1 VCGIIGY
8 SGFRDASN
16 VLVDCLKKLEYRGY
30 DSAGISI
37 TGKKQQIFKEVGEI
51 KELEKNIP
59 YTKETIGIGHC
70 LHPETLVCTN
80 DGKLSKISEI
90 KNNRKVLYINFNDG
104 KVKNGRK
111 QKLMKHKS
119 LGTLYKIK
127 TSFSEFKATGKHR
140 VFVTEGKGLE
150 EKRISELTGR
160 ELIAIPRKIPHSFNN
175 NKRFKEVFVESHYK
189 LNDELRE
196 KLKKSRLKN
205 KYTKKEVEEKT
216 GVNINYLYRI
226 EKGERESIEEKRLE
240 KLERLYQ
247 NLDIIKNAELT
258 YRNPVIFPSK
268 PTNELTQIIGYLIG
282 DGFFH
287 SPRNIR
293 FKDERKDV
301 LNEYSNLFK
310 KTFNLNGTIY
320 QRKGHYV
327 LDINSKYLVD
337 WFNKNIPVLFNKTG
351 KEKIPDFI
359 FKSSKKQISH
369 FLRGI
374 YDAEGCVA
382 SSARQVCIGMT
393 NEKLIKNLQFL
404 LLKFG
409 ILATFSKSKRK
420 KWSTSFHLR
429 INDKKSLDRFKKYIG
444 LTAIDKQEKLNDL
457 INKSKNYNY
466 RYSSFPYK
474 MSYLYHNYL
483 KKTNISFHGINNS
496 YCTDARLENIA
507 NTLGNHC
514 SDIKNLIR
522 NHLKS
527 DIVWARFK
535 IEKIKSN
542 VEYVWDLEVDHDHNF
557 IGNMV
562 IQHNSRWATHGGVTK
577 TNAHPHLSTN
587 KKIAIVHNGIIENY
601 VKLREGLI
609 KKGYKF
615 LSETDS
621 EVLAHLIEDNYKGN
635 LEKAVYNALKKVEGY
650 YAIVAT
656 CTEEPEKVV
665 GARKD
670 SPLVIGVGDNENFLA
685 SDITAFLKYTNRVI
699 YLDEKQITVITD
711 KNIKVYNEKF
721 KEIKTEEHV
730 INWDVRDAEKSGFSH
745 FMLKEIYDQQDTVQH
760 VIRGRVSEIQRTIN
774 FNEKV
779 ENLFDKEIKSIHI
792 VACGTS
798 YYAGLIAKYMIEKL
812 TDTPVFV
819 EIASEYRYFGTRDE
833 NSLVIAVTQSGETL
847 DTLAA
852 IKEAK
857 NSGCKTLVVTN
868 VIGSTAT
875 RISDAYILTQSGPEI
890 GVAATKT
897 FTSQVLTLFLIAL
910 KLGVINN
917 KISANEIFEHIK
929 ELKELPRKIREV
941 IDKSDE
947 ILKIAQ
953 ELKNTKSVFFIGRGL
968 NYPLSLEGALKLKEI
983 SYIHAEGFAAGE
995 LKHGPFALLT
1005 KITPV
1010 IAIATKDKTYD
1021 KIIANIGEVKARGP
1035 QVIAIAEEDDTEI
1048 EKHADFVLRYPS
1060 DSDILSCI
1068 PIIVILQLLAYH
1080 VANLRGC
1087 GIDKPRNLAKSVTVE

>member
-8 SGFRDASN
+8 SGFRDAN
-16 VLVDCLKKLEYRGY
+16 KIIIDCLKKLEYRGY
-30 DSAGISI
+30 DSAGISVM
-37 TGKKQQIFKEVGEI
+37 GKKQQVYKEVGEI
-51 KELEKNIP
+51 KELEKILP
-59 YTKETIGIGHC
+59 QLKGSVSMGH
-70 LHPETLVCTN
+70 V
-80 DGKLSKISEI
+80 
-90 KNNRKVLYINFNDG
+90 RW
-104 KVKNGRK
+104 
-111 QKLMKHKS
+111 
-119 LGTLYKIK
+119 GT
-127 TSFSEFKATGKHR
+127 
-140 VFVTEGKGLE
+140 
-150 EKRISELTGR
+150 
-160 ELIAIPRKIPHSFNN
+160 
-175 NKRFKEVFVESHYK
+175 
-189 LNDELRE
+189 
-196 KLKKSRLKN
+196 
-205 KYTKKEVEEKT
+205 
-216 GVNINYLYRI
+216 
-226 EKGERESIEEKRLE
+226 
-240 KLERLYQ
+240 
-247 NLDIIKNAELT
+247 
-258 YRNPVIFPSK
+258 
-268 PTNELTQIIGYLIG
+268 
-282 DGFFH
+282 
-287 SPRNIR
+287 
-293 FKDERKDV
+293 
-301 LNEYSNLFK
+301 
-310 KTFNLNGTIY
+310 
-320 QRKGHYV
+320 
-327 LDINSKYLVD
+327 
-337 WFNKNIPVLFNKTG
+337 
-351 KEKIPDFI
+351 
-359 FKSSKKQISH
+359 
-369 FLRGI
+369 
-374 YDAEGCVA
+374 
-382 SSARQVCIGMT
+382 
-393 NEKLIKNLQFL
+393 
-404 LLKFG
+404 
-409 ILATFSKSKRK
+409 
-420 KWSTSFHLR
+420 
-429 INDKKSLDRFKKYIG
+429 
-444 LTAIDKQEKLNDL
+444 
-457 INKSKNYNY
+457 
-466 RYSSFPYK
+466 
-474 MSYLYHNYL
+474 
-483 KKTNISFHGINNS
+483 HGI
-496 YCTDARLENIA
+496 I
-507 NTLGNHC
+507 
-514 SDIKNLIR
+514 
-522 NHLKS
+522 
-527 DIVWARFK
+527 
-535 IEKIKSN
+535 
-542 VEYVWDLEVDHDHNF
+542 
-557 IGNMV
+557 
-562 IQHNSRWATHGGVTK
+562 TK
-577 TNAHPHLSTN
+577 TNAHPHLSNN
-587 KKIAIVHNGIIENY
+587 KKIALVHNGIIENY
-601 VKLREGLI
+601 VKLRENLK

-615 LSETDS
+615 VSETDS

-635 LEKAVYNALKKVEGY
+635 LEKAVHTALKKVEGY
-650 YAIVAT
+650 YAIVVT
-656 CTEEPEKVV
+656 CTDEPGKVV

-721 KEIKTEEHV
+721 IEIKTEEHV

-917 KISANEIFEHIK
+917 KIGANEIFEHIK

-941 IDKSDE
+941 LDKSDE

-953 ELKNTKSVFFIGRGL
+953 ELKNTKSVFFIGRGV
-968 NYPLSLEGALKLKEI
+968 NYPISLEGALKLKEI

-1005 KITPV
+1005 EETPV
-1010 IAIATKDKTYD
+1010 IAIATKDTTYD

-1035 QVIAIAEEDDTEI
+1035 QVIAIAEENDTEI

-1060 DSDILSCI
+1060 DSDILSCV

-1080 VANLRGC
+1080 VADLRKC
-1087 GIDKPRNLAKSVTVE
+1087 NIDKPRNLAKSVTVE